1 MNRQEQE
8 FKDKLNEEIQIP
20 KAVKNKADE
29 AFQTIKSSKSKARDT
44 RSIRKKIL
52 VAAGSVAAVF
62 AAFFVFGMANPV
74 MASQLP
80 IIGHIFEQIQDN
92 YSYPGDFSSV
102 AEKLGGNSNENPNG
116 KTALADDK
124 EAATDPA
131 TDQASDQATDQT
143 SDPAT
148 NQASNRAADSSQK
161 EKDLTTPAR
170 YSQTADGVTMT
181 LSELYCNDQ
190 ALYMTLELT
199 SEKAFP
205 VSDIFARSENNQPII
220 SFLTSEKYSFNEE
233 AQEQLYYLEGKFVD
247 DYTYAGIIRIDY
259 KLAAKVVSDESLQEY
274 NDAYEAAE
282 AAGKDPMKEDIQLD
296 VQNLEIPDNFKL
308 NLDIK
313 KIITDKANPDVWDS
327 GYTGDELAAM
337 SDEEWKSVMNKQ
349 PAEWNQFPNE
359 HENIWWNGSWNFDL
373 DINVD
378 RSRTKVIEI
387 NNENEN
393 GLGIASVEITPFEL
407 KVNQLNEGTTKA
419 ADTFPVVLD
428 ASGKMLPYG
437 NSSNVTDYAVYGADI
452 SKLDIYLCDYIEYM
466 DEIKGHKT
474 EDNFKQILDERAIYH
489 TTVET
494 GITQ

>member
-1 MNRQEQE
+1 MSRQEQE
-8 FKDKLNEEIQIP
+8 FKDKLNEDIKIP
-20 KAVKNKADE
+20 KVVQNKADD
-29 AFQTIKSSKSKARDT
+29 AFRTIKSSSRSKAGNS
-44 RSIRKKIL
+44 RSFQKKIL
-52 VAAGSVAAVF
+52 VAAGSIAAVF

-80 IIGHIFEQIQDN
+80 IIGHIFEQMQEN
-92 YSYPGDFSSV
+92 YSYPGDFNSV
-102 AEKLGGNSNENPNG
+102 AETLGGNTQE
-116 KTALADDK
+116 
-124 EAATDPA
+124 
-131 TDQASDQATDQT
+131 
-143 SDPAT
+143 
-148 NQASNRAADSSQK
+148 NQAGEVDSKEEKGAAANQADASLQ
-161 EKDLTTPAR
+161 EETNLTEPNR

-205 VSDIFARSENNQPII
+205 VSEIFADSETNQPNI
-220 SFLTSEKYSFNEE
+220 SFLTSEKYSFSENP
-233 AQEQLYYLEGKFVD
+233 QDQLYYLEGKFVD

-259 KLAAKVVSDESLQEY
+259 KLASRVVSDEALKEY
-274 NDAYEAAE
+274 NTAYQAAE
-282 AAGKDPMKEDIQLD
+282 AEGRDPLKEDIELD
-296 VQNLEIPDNFKL
+296 VQNLEVPDNFKL
-308 NLDIK
+308 NLDIQ
-313 KIITDKANPDVWDS
+313 KIIASKANPDVWDS

-337 SDEEWKSVMNKQ
+337 SDEEWRNVMKQQ

-378 RSRTKVIEI
+378 RSRTNVIEI
-387 NNENEN
+387 NTENEN
-393 GLGIASVEITPFEL
+393 GVGIKSVEITPFEL
-407 KVNQLNEGTTKA
+407 KVNQLNEGSTKA

-428 ASGKMLPYG
+428 ANGKMLPYG
-437 NSSNVTDYAVYGADI
+437 NSSNVTDYAVHGVDI
-452 SKLDIYLCDYIEYM
+452 SKIDIYLCDYIEYM

-474 EDNFKQILDERAIYH
+474 EDNFKQILDERAVYH

>member
-52 VAAGSVAAVF
+52 VAGGSVAAVF

-80 IIGHIFEQIQDN
+80 IIGHIFEQIQEN

-102 AEKLGGNSNENPNG
+102 AETLGGNSKENPDG
-116 KTALADDK
+116 QTAVADDK
-124 EAATDPA
+124 EAAA
-131 TDQASDQATDQT
+131 DQANGNEEAGNQVNNKEEAG
-143 SDPAT
+143 
-148 NQASNRAADSSQK
+148 NQADDASKQK
-161 EKDLTTPAR
+161 ETELANSTL
-170 YSQTADGVTMT
+170 YSKTVDGVTMT

-205 VSDIFARSENNQPII
+205 VSEIFADSETNQPII
-220 SFLTSEKYSFNEE
+220 SFLTSEKYSFNEQ

-259 KLAAKVVSDESLQEY
+259 KQAAKVVSDEALQEY
-274 NDAYEAAE
+274 NDAYQAAE

-327 GYTGDELAAM
+327 GYTEDEMVAM
-337 SDEEWKSVMNKQ
+337 SDEEWKSVMNQQ

-359 HENIWWNGSWNFDL
+359 HQNIWWNGSWNFDL

-378 RSRTKVIEI
+378 RSRTNVIEI
-387 NNENEN
+387 NTENEN
-393 GLGIASVEITPFEL
+393 GVGIKSVEITPFEL
-407 KVNQLNEGTTKA
+407 KVNQLNEGSTKA

-437 NSSNVTDYAVYGADI
+437 NSSYVTDYAVYGADI

>member
-102 AEKLGGNSNENPNG
+102 AEKLAGNSNENPDG

-124 EAATDPA
+124 EAA

-143 SDPAT
+143 SDLAT
-148 NQASNRAADSSQK
+148 NQAADSSQK

-337 SDEEWKSVMNKQ
+337 SDEEWKSVMKQQ

-378 RSRTKVIEI
+378 GSRTKVIEI